1 MSIDVSTIHTGLPQ
15 HNAAVAAQHQAIIQK
30 VLAPKAPRPESKAE
44 IMATLQELEKVSAV
58 FNHKLSFRVNEK
70 LDQVVVKVVD
80 AETEKTIR
88 EIPPAE
94 LQHVRE
100 RIREVI
106 GILFDEQA

>member
-1 MSIDVSTIHTGLPQ
+1 MSLDVSTIHTGLVQ
-15 HNAAVAAQHQAIIQK
+15 QSAAAMAQHQAALQK
-30 VLAPKAPRPESKAE
+30 AAAKQPVAESKTD
-44 IMATLQELEKVSAV
+44 ILATLRELEKVSAV